1 MVAWGSTWAP
11 SPANNRK
18 SPPEAQRPRVP
29 AVGLLGVV
37 VKESCSGLSSWKSQ
51 QRDAGVGMLS
61 LTQGSPSGGTE
72 AFPKSSTV
80 LVGPPGSGRSC
91 PGCAEEAGERA
102 VGLFWP
108 SPALRGALNMQRVT
122 SKEPGPWGGLARLRS
137 LRGRS
142 RDLGEWS
149 PRDGADLQL

>member
-1 MVAWGSTWAP
+1 MVARGSTWAP
-11 SPANNRK
+11 PPANNRK

-29 AVGLLGVV
+29 DTSLLGV
-37 VKESCSGLSSWKSQ
+37 
-51 QRDAGVGMLS
+51 DAGVRKLS

-72 AFPKSSTV
+72 AFPKPSTV
-80 LVGPPGSGRSC
+80 LVGAPGSSRSC

-102 VGLFWP
+102 AGLFWP

-149 PRDGADLQL
+149 PRAGADLQL